1 MAGTSQAKTIPN
13 PPGVTLKHLAKT
25 QEEMRAQ
32 LKTLMLEQNEQTR
45 ELRAIVRKLN
55 HLCKMIMEGVVGA
68 MWGTI
73 LNWTTMLSL
82 TMVMIIG
89 VAAKGPDPNGWA
101 MKSVKIDAPT
111 FNGQMDPQVF
121 SD

>member
-45 ELRAIVRKLN
+45 ELRAHRAEVEPSVQDDHGRRRRSHVRDDPELDN
-55 HLCKMIMEGVVGA
+55 NVESDNGDDHRGRGQGPRSQWVG
-68 MWGTI
+68 
-73 LNWTTMLSL
+73 
-82 TMVMIIG
+82 
-89 VAAKGPDPNGWA
+89 DEER
-101 MKSVKIDAPT
+101 
-111 FNGQMDPQVF
+111 
-121 SD
+121 